1 MISTKMSDLVSKS
14 SLIRAMFEE
23 GKRLTELYGADN
35 VFDFSLGNPSVEPP
49 AEVKSAIIEILET
62 ESPNLIHGYMNN
74 SGYEDTREIVA
85 ASLNRR
91 FNTKFD
97 YNNIIMTVGA
107 ASGLNIIL
115 KTLLNFGDEVIVFA
129 PYFGEYNNYV
139 SNYNGNVIV
148 VPAKTDDFQL
158 NLDLLESKITAKT
171 KAVIINNPNN
181 PSGAVYSEDIL
192 KDLSYILDKKQKE
205 FNNRIYLI
213 SDEPYREIVYNNIK
227 IPYLTKYYKNTFV
240 VYSFSKSLSLPGER
254 IGYVVAPSELDDFEL
269 IIQSLN
275 LSNRILGYVNAP
287 SLFQRVIAK
296 CIDVKVDISIYQ
308 KNCDLFYNSLIKYG
322 YTCTKPNGTFYLFP
336 KSFIKD
342 DVEFTNEAK
351 KLNLLIVPGTS
362 FECPGYF
369 RIAYC
374 VPYEKIENSLD
385 KFEKLAKHYL

>member
-85 ASLNRR
+85 ASLNSR

-129 PYFGEYNNYV
+129 PYFGEYNNYI
-139 SNYNGNVIV
+139 SNYNGKVIV

-213 SDEPYREIVYNNIK
+213 SDEPYREIVYNNIE

-296 CIDVKVDISIYQ
+296 CIDVKVDISVYQ

-342 DVEFTNEAK
+342 DFEFTNEAK